1 MLWILLRPETRL
13 LAGLRPLYYRINQ
26 LKMQRNS
33 AVRVARSQ
41 QPNLAHNHLY
51 PQSKKW
57 KGSCH
62 CEEKRSDDEAI
73 FKLNGDCFGQKN
85 ALAMTYQKLMPPK
98 RIIIDTDP
106 GVDDS
111 LTFLLALAS
120 PEIKLEALTTTQGN
134 VTLDKA
140 TRNALSVLELAH
152 ASHIPVAAGSV
163 VPLVGPLRASAYI
176 HGESG
181 IGNSKLP
188 ELQTKPVPQH
198 AVDYLIERVLAEPN
212 EISIFPIAPLTNIAM
227 AIRKESKFAKAV
239 KELVIMGGAIQE
251 AGNMSPLA
259 EFNIFADPHAAHIVF
274 HAGIPITL
282 IPLDVTHKCL
292 LKQEHI
298 ERLMK
303 IKSPMSCFIKEAVEV
318 YLEFSY
324 TRGFEGSAL
333 HDPLTLATVI
343 APELLTLKEYYV
355 DVDISGG
362 ISMGKTF
369 ADIFN
374 VTKKPVN
381 MKVAMNVRGDDFV
394 ELFLQRMEALA
405 RSITD

>member
-1 MLWILLRPETRL
+1 
-13 LAGLRPLYYRINQ
+13 
-26 LKMQRNS
+26 
-33 AVRVARSQ
+33 
-41 QPNLAHNHLY
+41 
-51 PQSKKW
+51 
-57 KGSCH
+57 
-62 CEEKRSDDEAI
+62 
-73 FKLNGDCFGQKN
+73 
-85 ALAMTYQKLMPPK
+85 MPPK

-120 PEIKLEALTTTQGN
+120 PEIRLEALTTTQGN

-152 ASHIPVAAGSV
+152 ASDIPVAAGSML
-163 VPLVGPLRASAYI
+163 PLVQPLRASAHV

-181 IGNSKLP
+181 IGNSHLP
-188 ELQTKPVPQH
+188 EPHAKPVQQH
-198 AVDYLIERVLAEPN
+198 AVDYLIERVLAEPK
-212 EISIFPIAPLTNIAM
+212 ELSIFPIAPLTNIAM
-227 AIRKESKFAKAV
+227 AIRKEPKFAEAV

-259 EFNIFADPHAAHIVF
+259 EFNIFVDPHAAHIVF
-274 HAGIPITL
+274 HSGIPITL

-298 ERLMK
+298 DRLMQ
-303 IKSPMSCFIKEAVEV
+303 INSPISRFIRDTLEV
-318 YLEFSY
+318 YLKSSLELGY
-324 TRGFEGSAL
+324 AGSSL
-333 HDPLTLATVI
+333 HDPLTLATII
-343 APELLTLKEYYV
+343 APELLTLREYYV

-362 ISMGKTF
+362 VSMGKTL

-381 MKVAMNVRGDDFV
+381 MKVAMDVRGDDFV
-394 ELFLQRMEALA
+394 ELFLQRMETLA
-405 RSITD
+405 GSILE